1 MSGAPVQRRRLTG
14 GLRRGTAQRIAEPP
28 RSLLDLGASANF
40 SGMGPLDSLIAR
52 NVSNSTQGK
61 HAVAGRGPFTLIGVG
76 AGLGLIH
83 VLTGPDHISAI
94 VTLSVGGSYRAF
106 CKDS

>member
-1 MSGAPVQRRRLTG
+1 M
-14 GLRRGTAQRIAEPP
+14 
-28 RSLLDLGASANF
+28 DLGASAN
-40 SGMGPLDSLIAR
+40 SSRMGPLGSLIAR
-52 NVSNSTQGK
+52 NVSDSTQGNP
-61 HAVAGRGPFTLIGVG
+61 AAAGRGPFRLIGVG

-94 VTLSVGGSYRAF
+94 VTLAVGGSCRAF